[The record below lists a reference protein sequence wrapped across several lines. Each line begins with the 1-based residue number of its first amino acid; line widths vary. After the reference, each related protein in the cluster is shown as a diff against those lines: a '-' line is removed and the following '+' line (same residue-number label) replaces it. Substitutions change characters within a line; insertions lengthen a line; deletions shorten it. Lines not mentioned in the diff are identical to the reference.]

1 MTQKYLCDEKSMID
15 KLISFLTILRG
26 VKILM
31 SVTVSGMVGS
41 RFRCGE
47 LRSTMAV
54 SEWCSEQAVARGAE
68 VGAHPQGRQG

>member
-1 MTQKYLCDEKSMID
+1 MID

-26 VKILM
+26 VEEILM

-54 SEWCSEQAVARGAE
+54 SDWCSEQAVAHGAE
-68 VGAHPQGRQG
+68 VGAHLQGRQG